1 MKEIAYIDTET
12 EHDGDADDET
22 PSIYLVPDLE
32 LTFIQSLQRYEHLPC
47 HSLRW
52 FLEEQTDSQGQEGQ
66 VTTKNKEFISSK
78 CHQPLQV

>member
-12 EHDGDADDET
+12 EHDADADDET

-32 LTFIQSLQRYEHLPC
+32 LTFIQSLQRYEYLPR
-47 HSLRW
+47 HPLRW